1 MKELIYL
8 DHNATTMIDPQVIK
22 AMESFMN
29 TFGNPSSSHVLGK
42 EAKDALEKA
51 RQDVAELIGAQA
63 SEIVFTSGGTESN
76 NTVIKGI
83 VDLKE
88 PEKNHIII
96 SAIEHPSILNP
107 ALYLMELGVEVSI
120 VKVSRNCL
128 IDPEDVKRE
137 IRPNTKLISIMLAN
151 NETGTIQPIK
161 EIAQIGKEFGI
172 PVHTDAAQAVGKI
185 PVNVTELGIDLL
197 TIAGHKL
204 YAPKGIG
211 ALFIKK
217 SVKITPLLH
226 GGGQEEGRRS
236 GTENVIMAVALGTAC
251 KLAKNRLKEDISHIK
266 KLRDKLQK
274 LLFQHIEG
282 IVLNGDPE
290 KRLPNTLNISVPGIP
305 GEKIL
310 EKIPQLIASTGSA
323 CHEGKNKISHVLSAM
338 GVPEEVAIGALRL
351 SLGRSNTEE
360 QINTAAELIISC
372 IKELRN
378 GHTSFLNN
386 RYGEG

>member
-1 MKELIYL
+1 
-8 DHNATTMIDPQVIK
+8 
-22 AMESFMN
+22 
-29 TFGNPSSSHVLGK
+29 
-42 EAKDALEKA
+42 
-51 RQDVAELIGAQA
+51 
-63 SEIVFTSGGTESN
+63 
-76 NTVIKGI
+76 
-83 VDLKE
+83 
-88 PEKNHIII
+88 
-96 SAIEHPSILNP
+96 
-107 ALYLMELGVEVSI
+107 
-120 VKVSRNCL
+120 
-128 IDPEDVKRE
+128 
-137 IRPNTKLISIMLAN
+137 
-151 NETGTIQPIK
+151 
-161 EIAQIGKEFGI
+161 
-172 PVHTDAAQAVGKI
+172 VGKI

-217 SVKITPLLH
+217 GVKITPLLH

-305 GEKIL
+305 GEKVL

-338 GVPEEVAIGALRL
+338 GVPEEVAIGALRF

>member
-1 MKELIYL
+1 MRELIYL

-128 IDPEDVKRE
+128 IDPEDVKKE

-217 SVKITPLLH
+217 GVKITPLLH

-305 GEKIL
+305 GEKVL